1 MNPKKYKLSFSSK
14 ITRISNAEIN
24 QNISL
29 AGLEKLRPLMPTNI
43 DLDNNPDLMG
53 IVLNAAVGNK
63 SNRNHD
69 AVTNKTLVSIAKN
82 FLYKNVDLNHD
93 RSKNIGVIVNAG
105 FSEFGSNKILTSEE
119 SEVSEN
125 PVNLSLAILLWTSVL
140 GEKYVKLLEASAD
153 ENSPDYAAIS
163 ASWEMW
169 FDEYD
174 VAVSVDGLLT
184 GAEIFSGEEASKLEQ
199 YLPSNKGKGYTN
211 GKMVFRV
218 LKHDENNIV
227 LPAGIGL
234 VEHPAAH
241 VKGLEIINLD
251 TEAQS
256 KDEEENEDEGTNKK
270 EKHMKKNYGYCP
282 DCNEASD
289 DSEMEN
295 EMVTCGKCGKKTEM
309 ASWSKDKIS
318 KSNDNSVKPNKD
330 SNMNKPKTLKE
341 LTEANVK
348 ELSLAE
354 FNDLVADALRE
365 ASTKYE
371 ADTNQ
376 YKNGI
381 EQLTKEKE
389 ELAASVSENAT
400 KLTDTQN
407 ELNQLKEQFN
417 KLVEANTIREQELKF
432 NERMTAVASKFDLSD
447 KQKEVVVNRIK
458 TIKTDEEFVAYASEL
473 ELFIAKAGEKTK
485 EISTA
490 SVTNTD
496 NVVKDGVD
504 NASKEN
510 VVIPNTQTTPVDFI
524 TMAKKAFSKENLV
537 ITYSK

>member
-1 MNPKKYKLSFSSK
+1 
-14 ITRISNAEIN
+14 
-24 QNISL
+24 
-29 AGLEKLRPLMPTNI
+29 
-43 DLDNNPDLMG
+43 
-53 IVLNAAVGNK
+53 
-63 SNRNHD
+63 
-69 AVTNKTLVSIAKN
+69 
-82 FLYKNVDLNHD
+82 
-93 RSKNIGVIVNAG
+93 
-105 FSEFGSNKILTSEE
+105 
-119 SEVSEN
+119 
-125 PVNLSLAILLWTSVL
+125 
-140 GEKYVKLLEASAD
+140 
-153 ENSPDYAAIS
+153 
-163 ASWEMW
+163 
-169 FDEYD
+169 
-174 VAVSVDGLLT
+174 
-184 GAEIFSGEEASKLEQ
+184 
-199 YLPSNKGKGYTN
+199 
-211 GKMVFRV
+211 MVFRV
-218 LKHDENNIV
+218 LKHDTNNIV

-256 KDEEENEDEGTNKK
+256 KGEEDNEDQGTNKK

-295 EMVTCGKCGKKTEM
+295 EMVTCGKCGKKTDM
-309 ASWSKDKIS
+309 ANWSKDKVEASNIKKLTLS
-318 KSNDNSVKPNKD
+318 DIIKAHGGPMNMKDIMAMQPMKSVIQTKD
-330 SNMNKPKTLKE
+330 LKNMNKPKTLKE

-365 ASTKYE
+365 ANTKYE

-389 ELAASVSENAT
+389 ELAASVSENST
-400 KLTDTQN
+400 KLTEAQA

-473 ELFIAKAGEKTK
+473 ELFIVKGK

-510 VVIPNTQTTPVDFI
+510 VVIPNTQTAPVDFM